1 VSVTKPH
8 ITVYIPSHN
17 YGRYLADAIDSVLHQ
32 SYGDW
37 ELIVIDDASTD
48 HTAEVMNLYRGHPQ
62 ITLLST
68 EGIGL
73 PAVCNLALKRAK
85 GDYIMR
91 LDADDVVDE
100 NILLVLGNH
109 LDQHPEVAL
118 VFPDYF
124 LVDEFG
130 EIFAHE
136 YRKRI
141 YDQNHVL
148 DMPPNGACT
157 LIRKSVLDEIGGY
170 REDLGA
176 QDGFDLWSKITDKHK
191 AHNVNLPLFYYRRHG
206 INLTTN
212 THRILAARRQIK
224 KDAVR
229 DSLEI
234 CRPITA
240 IIPCRHNYDFVP
252 DLWNCKVDG
261 RSLLEMG
268 IEVCLDSE
276 IIDNVVVASDNPES
290 EEVLKA
296 YDDPR
301 LSFYLRD
308 TKSTIR
314 SASIVP
320 VLEKIVRP
328 LDPEMNGITVLR
340 YIQTPFVTS
349 GTLDEAITSLVMN
362 KVDSSCGVE
371 QLASKLFRR
380 TPHGL
385 ETLNRESRFYSDFD
399 TIYRDS
405 QTFYASYNR
414 NLARGSLSG
423 ASVACFEVSP
433 AEGFFINSVK
443 DLRIAGILAS
453 DND

>member
-1 VSVTKPH
+1 V
-8 ITVYIPSHN
+8 
-17 YGRYLADAIDSVLHQ
+17 
-32 SYGDW
+32 
-37 ELIVIDDASTD
+37 
-48 HTAEVMNLYRGHPQ
+48 
-62 ITLLST
+62 LST
-68 EGIGL
+68 
-73 PAVCNLALKRAK
+73 
-85 GDYIMR
+85 
-91 LDADDVVDE
+91 
-100 NILLVLGNH
+100 H

-157 LIRKSVLDEIGGY
+157 LIRRSVLEEIGGY

-176 QDGFDLWSKITDKHK
+176 QDGFDLWSRITDRYK

-206 INLTTN
+206 INLTAN

-224 KDAVR
+224 RDAVQE
-229 DSLEI
+229 SLQS

-240 IIPCRHNYDFVP
+240 VIPCRRNYDFVL
-252 DLWNCKVDG
+252 DLWNRRIDG
-261 RSLLEMG
+261 RSLLQLG
-268 IEVCLDSE
+268 IDVCLSSD
-276 IIDNVVVASDNPES
+276 IIDRVVVACDSPEAG
-290 EEVLKA
+290 EVVMA
-296 YDDPR
+296 YADPR
-301 LSFYLRD
+301 LTFHQRD
-308 TKSTIR
+308 SRSTIR

-320 VLEKIVRP
+320 VLEQIVRP
-328 LDPEMNGITVLR
+328 VDPELKGITVLR
-340 YIQTPFVTS
+340 YIQTPFVTT

-371 QLASKLFRR
+371 PLNMRLFRR

-399 TIYRDS
+399 TIFRDS
-405 QTFYASYNR
+405 QTFLASFNR
-414 NLARGSLSG
+414 NLMRGSLTG
-423 ASVACFEVSP
+423 ASVAYFEVSA
-433 AEGFFINSVK
+433 AESFFINSEK
-443 DLRIAGILAS
+443 DLRIASILAS
-453 DND
+453 DDD

>member
-1 VSVTKPH
+1 VSLSKPH

-17 YGRYLADAIDSVLHQ
+17 YGRYLADSIDSVLRQ

-48 HTAEVMNLYRGHPQ
+48 NTPEVMTLYRGHPQ
-62 ITLLST
+62 ISLLT
-68 EGIGL
+68 TQGIGL
-73 PAVCNLALKRAK
+73 PAVCNLALKQAK

-109 LDQHPEVAL
+109 LDQHPDVAL

-157 LIRKSVLDEIGGY
+157 LIRKSVLEGIGGY

-176 QDGFDLWSKITDKHK
+176 QDGFDLWSRISDSHK

-224 KDAVR
+224 RDAVQE
-229 DSLEI
+229 SLEL
-234 CRPITA
+234 CRPVTA
-240 IIPCRHNYDFVP
+240 IIPCRQNYDFTT
-252 DLWNCKVDG
+252 DLWNCKIDG

-268 IEVCLDSE
+268 IEVCLSSD
-276 IIDNVVVASDNPES
+276 IIDKVVVACDNPAA
-290 EEVLKA
+290 EEVVKTF
-296 YDDPR
+296 DDKR
-301 LSFYLRD
+301 LSFHLRD
-308 TKSTIR
+308 SKSTIR

-328 LDPEMNGITVLR
+328 LDPQLNGITVLR
-340 YIQTPFVTS
+340 YIQTPFVTT
-349 GTLDEAITSLVMN
+349 GTLNEAITSLVMN

-371 QLASKLFRR
+371 PLNARLFRR

-399 TIYRDS
+399 TIFRDS
-405 QTFYASYNR
+405 QTFLASFNR
-414 NLARGSLSG
+414 NLTRGSLTG
-423 ASVACFEVSP
+423 ASVAYFEVSA
-433 AEGFFINSVK
+433 AESFFINSEK
-443 DLRIAGILAS
+443 DLRIAGILAGE
-453 DND
+453 ND